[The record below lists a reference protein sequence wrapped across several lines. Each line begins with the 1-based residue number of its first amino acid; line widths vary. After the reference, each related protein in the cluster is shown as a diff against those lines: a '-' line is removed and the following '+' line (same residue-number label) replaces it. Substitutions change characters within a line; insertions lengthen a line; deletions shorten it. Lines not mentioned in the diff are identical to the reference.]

1 MTTTRSGGTPAQ
13 RLLEAAG
20 TLFAQEG
27 IRAVGVDRVLA
38 AAGVARASLYHAF
51 GSKDALVAAYIAD
64 QDRADRGKWE
74 EAAAELETAQEK
86 VLVLF
91 DLARTAALR
100 RDFRGCLYLNAAT
113 EFPDPEHPARHAVAQ
128 HRAWLREILVDQLA
142 QAGATEPEPL
152 AERVVVLYDGAV
164 AGSKFSR
171 SAEPI
176 ELGREMAR
184 CFVAEGSDVSAVSA

>member
-1 MTTTRSGGTPAQ
+1 MTTTRSGTTPAR

-20 TLFAQEG
+20 NLFAQEG

-74 EAAAELETAQEK
+74 EAAAELATPQEK
-86 VLVLF
+86 VLALF

-113 EFPDPEHPARHAVAQ
+113 EFPDPEHPARHAIAQ
-128 HRAWLREILVDQLA
+128 HRAWLREVLIDQLS
-142 QAGATEPEPL
+142 QADADEPEPA
-152 AERVVVLYDGAV
+152 AERIVVLYDGAV

-171 SAEPI
+171 STGPI
-176 ELGREMAR
+176 DLGREMAQR
-184 CFVAEGSDVSAVSA
+184 LVAQDGDVSAA